1 MMPNPM
7 QMIFQFPQFMQQM
20 RGKNPDQLLQQVVQS
35 GRVSQ
40 QQLNQA
46 QQMADQMKGQFEQFR
61 GMFGFGNKRQT
72 PLL

>member
-20 RGKNPDQLLQQVVQS
+20 RGQDPQQMLNQLLQS
-35 GRVSQ
+35 GRVNQ

-46 QQMADQMKGQFEQFR
+46 QQMAQQMQGQFDQFR
-61 GMFGFGNKRQT
+61 GMFGFGNKR
-72 PLL
+72 

>member
-7 QMIFQFPQFMQQM
+7 QMISKFPMFMQQM
-20 RGKNPDQLLQQVVQS
+20 RGQDPQQVLNQLMQS

-46 QQMADQMKGQFEQFR
+46 QQMAQQMQGQFEQFR
-61 GMFGFGNKRQT
+61 GMFGFGNRR
-72 PLL
+72 

>member
-7 QMIFQFPQFMQQM
+7 QMISQFPKFMQQM
-20 RGKNPDQLLQQVVQS
+20 RGQDPQQLLNQLMQS

-46 QQMADQMKGQFEQFR
+46 QQMAQQMQGQFDQFR
-61 GMFGFGNKRQT
+61 GMFGFGNKR
-72 PLL
+72 

>member
-7 QMIFQFPQFMQQM
+7 QMISQFPMFMQQM
-20 RGKNPDQLLQQVVQS
+20 RGKDPQQVLNQLMQS

-46 QQMADQMKGQFEQFR
+46 QQMAQQMQGQFDQFR
-61 GMFGFGNKRQT
+61 GMFGFGNRR
-72 PLL
+72 